1 MKRFTVLLMLGIL
14 LLPLITNIKITDAVV
29 GGPYTDNISAE
40 LGSSSKSSGKG
51 FSPDEIIV
59 SVGTTVTWTNKD
71 TVGHT
76 VTSGSPN
83 DPDAGKLFDSGSRW
97 APGEKFEHTFDTV
110 GEFPYFCMIHPWTT
124 GKVVIAEVVIQED
137 GMQGETPEDDMSEEE
152 SSEDGSLVRSFLVQD
167 IDGDDMYI
175 RVSPST
181 PEARDALTEM
191 AKTGETRWV
200 GGELVESSE
209 KKFGFIFEPHSIVV
223 SEITAEG
230 LQAAKYKTI
239 QEDFD
244 YWRGLGTVYISGK
257 VINIRE
263 KVTATYQETSFNLTT
278 SLSNGSVKNI
288 EVNLGST
295 SLTLTLDT
303 SATRSGNLTI
313 ALPRELID
321 AKNKNENEDVKFIVN
336 AGNDKISYKERGSTS
351 DERTLRMSI
360 PAGTTKVEII
370 GTQVVPEFP
379 LGLALVF
386 AGLVSVI
393 IVITRL
399 NLTNRVLNA

>member
-1 MKRFTVLLMLGIL
+1 MKRFTIIVMLGIL
-14 LLPLITNIKITDAVV
+14 FLPLITSVKVADAVV
-29 GGPYTDNISAE
+29 GGPYTDKISAE

-97 APGEKFEHTFDTV
+97 APGEEFEHTFDTV

-124 GKVVIAEVVIQED
+124 GKVVVAEVVIQED
-137 GMQGETPEDDMSEEE
+137 GMEDETPEDDISEEE
-152 SSEDGSLVRSFLVQD
+152 PSEDNGSLVRSFLVED

-181 PEARDALTEM
+181 PEAQDALIEM
-191 AKTGETRWV
+191 AKTGERRWV
-200 GGELVESSE
+200 GGELVESSD

-223 SEITAEG
+223 AEITAEG
-230 LQAAKYKTI
+230 LQAAKYKTL

-244 YWRGLGTVYISGK
+244 YWKGLGTVYISGK

-263 KVTATYQETSFNLTT
+263 KVTVTHQETSFNLTT
-278 SLSNGSVKNI
+278 SLSNGSVKSI
-288 EVNLGST
+288 EVNPGST

-303 SATRSGNLTI
+303 STTTAGNLTI

-321 AKNKNENEDVKFIVN
+321 AKNKNEDAKFIVN
-336 AGNDKISYKERGSTS
+336 AGNDKISYKERGSTAE
-351 DERTLRMSI
+351 ERTLKMSI

-379 LGLALVF
+379 LGLAVVL

-393 IVITRL
+393 VVITRL
-399 NLTNRVLNA
+399 NVTNKILNV